1 MSEELLDSATGEPNG
16 ERPTFLTV
24 LCILTFIGSGLGIL
38 TYLFAIIGLGAILG
52 SLGGGAAAGGGI
64 LWSIFGL
71 IAAVLS
77 FYGALQMWK
86 LKAQG
91 FMIYVAGA
99 VVGMATGIIT
109 SVSVGAGVGSMA
121 MGLVFPILFI
131 VLYNMNRKH
140 LTA

>member
-1 MSEELLDSATGEPNG
+1 MSEELLDSATEQVSG

-24 LCILTFIGSGLGIL
+24 LCILTFIGSGLGL
-38 TYLFAIIGLGAILG
+38 LAGVLMLVGAGALSG
-52 SLGGGAAAGGGI
+52 YLGGVAAGGGVI
-64 LWSIFGL
+64 WSILSLVSSGL
-71 IAAVLS
+71 A

-99 VVGMATGIIT
+99 VVGMATGVIT
-109 SVSVGAGVGSMA
+109 SLSVGASISFVG
-121 MGLVFPILFI
+121 LIFPILFI

>member
-38 TYLFAIIGLGAILG
+38 GSILMVVGAGALAGYL
-52 SLGGGAAAGGGI
+52 GGAAAGGGLI
-64 LWSIFGL
+64 WSILGL
-71 IAAVLS
+71 ISSALS

-99 VVGMATGIIT
+99 VIGMASGVIA
-109 SVSVGAGVGSMA
+109 SLSLGVGINF

>member
-1 MSEELLDSATGEPNG
+1 MSEELLDSVTGEPNG

-38 TYLFAIIGLGAILG
+38 GSILMVVGAGALAGYL
-52 SLGGGAAAGGGI
+52 GGAAAGGGLI
-64 LWSIFGL
+64 WSILGL
-71 IAAVLS
+71 ISSALS

-99 VVGMATGIIT
+99 ALGMASGVIA
-109 SVSVGAGVGSMA
+109 SLSLGVGINF

>member
-38 TYLFAIIGLGAILG
+38 GSILMVVGAGALAGYL
-52 SLGGGAAAGGGI
+52 GGAAAGGGLI
-64 LWSIFGL
+64 WSILGL
-71 IAAVLS
+71 ISSALS

-99 VVGMATGIIT
+99 ALGMASGVIA
-109 SVSVGAGVGSMA
+109 SLSLGVGINF

>member
-1 MSEELLDSATGEPNG
+1 MSEELLDSATGEPTG

-38 TYLFAIIGLGAILG
+38 GSILMVVGAGALAGYL
-52 SLGGGAAAGGGI
+52 GGAAAGGGLI
-64 LWSIFGL
+64 WSILGL
-71 IAAVLS
+71 ISSALS

-99 VVGMATGIIT
+99 VIGMASGVIA
-109 SVSVGAGVGSMA
+109 SLSLGVGINF